1 MKHLSKPEITN
12 LLQAAKNHSNRD
24 HLMILVGYLH
34 GLRVSEIINLTD
46 KNIENG
52 ELTVQ
57 RLKGS
62 KKTCQPL
69 VKHSDPLFNEWAAFT
84 QLEQGQKLNGRI
96 FPITRQRFWKIVKMH
111 SQRAGLGNKVT
122 PHSLKHTTAKLALR
136 NGMPLDEL
144 KEYLGHRSLSSTGA
158 YLQADNESASA
169 AFAKAIGA

>member
-1 MKHLSKPEITN
+1 MKHLSKPEITS

-69 VKHSDPLFNEWAAFT
+69 VKHSDPLFNEW
-84 QLEQGQKLNGRI
+84 QGFAELAQKAGRI

-111 SQRAGLGNKVT
+111 SRRAGLGNKAF
-122 PHSLKHTTAKLALR
+122 PHALKHSCAKIALR